1 MSILNHKTLVLHP
14 KYRNLRTFLLSLPDR
29 FKNSEGVVIH
39 KGRNELRR
47 ITYEGREYVV
57 KSFRRPNVINRFV
70 YGVFRASKAKRSYD
84 HALMFLQAG
93 VGTPQPVGYLNIRK
107 GLLFDQSYYVTLV
120 SECPHRYEELFR
132 RKFDCEEAVLRAVGH
147 VTAIL
152 HENGYAH
159 KDYGRA
165 NILFAETP
173 GGIKIDIVDLNRLSV
188 GHIGLKAGCKNLER
202 LPATPAMHRII
213 ADEYARVRGFDADKC
228 YELMVAYRS
237 VQPGQE
243 EKEIEALKEYKN
255 ATSK

>member
-1 MSILNHKTLVLHP
+1 M
-14 KYRNLRTFLLSLPDR
+14 
-29 FKNSEGVVIH
+29 
-39 KGRNELRR
+39 
-47 ITYEGREYVV
+47 
-57 KSFRRPNVINRFV
+57 
-70 YGVFRASKAKRSYD
+70 
-84 HALMFLQAG
+84 
-93 VGTPQPVGYLNIRK
+93 
-107 GLLFDQSYYVTLV
+107 
-120 SECPHRYEELFR
+120 
-132 RKFDCEEAVLRAVGH
+132 
-147 VTAIL
+147 
-152 HENGYAH
+152 
-159 KDYGRA
+159 
-165 NILFAETP
+165 LFAETP